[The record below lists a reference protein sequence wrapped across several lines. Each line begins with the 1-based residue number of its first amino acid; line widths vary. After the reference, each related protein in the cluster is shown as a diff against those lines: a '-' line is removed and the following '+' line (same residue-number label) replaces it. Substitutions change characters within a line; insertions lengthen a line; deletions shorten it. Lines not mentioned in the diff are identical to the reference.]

1 MTGSRR
7 KVAFLHTA
15 PPAIPPLVKF
25 YSEAAPDLEISHMME
40 DGLLKL
46 LAAGRHEIVLERL
59 RAMGTAAR
67 DTYDAELAMITCSSV
82 PLQMASVL
90 RGELAIPVLKIDGP
104 MARMAVEAGPRV
116 GIAATFRPTIQPT
129 STLLTDTAAAL
140 GREVELVTEFV
151 EGAYDALFSGDLATH
166 DRLLL
171 EGVRRLTSTG
181 VQSVVLAQVS
191 MARIRD
197 AAQAESPVP
206 VLSSMDTSL
215 AAIRELLA

>member
-1 MTGSRR
+1 MTAPKR

-15 PPAIPPLVKF
+15 PPAIPPLVKY

-46 LAAGRHEIVLERL
+46 LAAGRHDTVLERL
-59 RAMGTAAR
+59 RAMTAAAR
-67 DTYDAELAMITCSSV
+67 DTYGAELAMITCSSV
-82 PLQMASVL
+82 PLRMASTL
-90 RGELAIPVLKIDGP
+90 RDELGIPVLKIDGP
-104 MARMAVEAGPRV
+104 MARRAVEAGPRI

-129 STLLTDTAAAL
+129 STLVMDTAAAL
-140 GREVELVTEFV
+140 GREVALVIEFV
-151 EGAYDALFSGDLATH
+151 DGAYDALLAGDLELH

-171 EGVRRLTSTG
+171 DGVRRLTATG
-181 VQSVVLAQVS
+181 VQSVILAQVS

-197 AAQAESPVP
+197 AAQKESPVP

-215 AAIRELLA
+215 AAIRELL